1 MPWKL
6 NGKIIKEGR
15 SWVDAS
21 GITHPPQWSRW
32 PDSEKTA
39 AGLTWED
46 PPAADAP
53 IDNRFYAGKQD
64 DGTLIEHTLVDI
76 NHTWTQEEIDRG
88 EPGTDGTPADPHPN
102 AGDAKLDEDGN
113 QIVTVGLKTQ
123 AIAQAKQTAKEKLAE
138 TDWMII
144 KSVEDSSFTVPQ
156 SVLTYRAAVRTA
168 SNTIENAVTNA
179 ADHAAYR
186 ALYDATTDDD
196 GNQVAAPI
204 NTWPD
209 EVT

>member
-6 NGKIIKEGR
+6 ANKIIKEGR
-15 SWVDAS
+15 SWVDSS
-21 GITHPPQWSRW
+21 GVTHSPQWSRW
-32 PDSEKTA
+32 SDSEKTA
-39 AGLTWED
+39 AGLTWEN
-46 PPAADAP
+46 PSASDASF
-53 IDNRFYAGKQD
+53 DNRFYAGRQD
-64 DGTLIEHTLVDI
+64 DGTLIEHNLVDI

-88 EPGTDGTPADPHPN
+88 DAGTDGTPADPHPN

-113 QIVTVGLKTQ
+113 QIVTLGLKTI
-123 AIAQAKQTAKEKLAE
+123 AIAQTKRTAKDKLAE

-168 SNTIENAVTNA
+168 SNNIETSITNA
-179 ADHAAYR
+179 ADHAAFR
-186 ALYDATTDDD
+186 ALHDYTEDDD

-204 NTWPD
+204 ANWP
-209 EVT
+209 EEI